1 MNLEENIDIITSL
14 IQEIIGTIDVLIKNV
29 KVEEEKYVMNPLKYI
44 DLIV

>member
-1 MNLEENIDIITSL
+1 MNLEENIDIITLL

-29 KVEEEKYVMNPLKYI
+29 KEEEEKYVMNPLKYI